1 MFVQTE
7 ERVQMKKL
15 MFFAVVAMIGAS
27 AFASGNWPRV
37 YQYSATLNT
46 AVAKNA
52 AKVSYV
58 CEGEKMTAEDICYR
72 VKGSVSL
79 KGVVVFDCGCVNEDS
94 DFADGYPMI
103 LMASS
108 ADKYTEVDIAD
119 AGMVWAANRLGSPVS
134 SKAKVAELGFMLET
148 GFGGD
153 CGRTYVLG
161 HAGFGTAGTVIS
173 GEGLDI
179 LTISGGVVGMAT
191 APYCSADGNNCPR
204 CLGDDDCEYAV
215 AFEPCTGIG
224 EYADCGTGQNKGSEL
239 GVAYGTFTLKY
250 NRTLAI
256 AIKDIAVEDICE
268 TAAVLVPKVF
278 GRNAVNPY
286 GDCDETP

>member
-1 MFVQTE
+1 
-7 ERVQMKKL
+7 MKKL

-58 CEGEKMTAEDICYR
+58 CDGEKMTAEDICYR
-72 VKGSVSL
+72 VKGKVSL
-79 KGVVVFDCGCVNEDS
+79 KGVIVFDCGCVNEDS

-103 LMASS
+103 LVASS

-119 AGMVWAANRLGSPVS
+119 AGGVWAANRLGSPVS

-153 CGRTYVLG
+153 CGRYYVLG

-179 LTISGGVVGMAT
+179 LSISGGVVGMAT

-224 EYADCGTGQNKGSEL
+224 EYADCDTGSESDSMY
-239 GVAYGTFTLKY
+239 GVAFGTFKLKY
-250 NRTLAI
+250 NKTLAN
-256 AIKDIAVEDICE
+256 AIKDIDEEDLFD
-268 TAAVLVPKVF
+268 TAEVLVPKVF
-278 GRNAVNPY
+278 GKNAINPIE
-286 GDCDETP
+286 DPDLEP